1 MPGITEARG
10 NCRVMLLP
18 TTALQVSSLPEKE
31 IRTVANIV
39 NIANMKEFGTKKF
52 SPVKLVM
59 LLICFFFRGQGVVKK
74 TLSYLVSSNQ

>member
-39 NIANMKEFGTKKF
+39 NMKEFGTKKF